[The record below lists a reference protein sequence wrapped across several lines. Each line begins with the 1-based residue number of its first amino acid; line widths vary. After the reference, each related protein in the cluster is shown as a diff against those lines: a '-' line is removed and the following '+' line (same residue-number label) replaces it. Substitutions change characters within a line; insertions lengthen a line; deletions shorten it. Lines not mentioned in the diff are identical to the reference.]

1 MTNNHQDMKTVVETF
16 FVEETTNLI
25 HDADSLQKWGDL
37 IEFLDLGGQKT
48 IVKEEKSP
56 IPFLWMNRTLIEVFE
71 VLCPSKSDIKNYNKM
86 PIPLEILEL
95 VALSKREDYFDFIE
109 IWYDEKTPDPVCI
122 GYKIPEDK
130 KSQNEW
136 NQKWYA
142 EKYLIG
148 KWSDVKASFKELTE
162 RAKQRFINEKSDTLT
177 KEIKMKQRE
186 LEDIEITA
194 NQKFGFSNSINHDL
208 PF

>member
-56 IPFLWMNRTLIEVFE
+56 IPFLWMNRSLIEVFE

-95 VALSKREDYFDFIE
+95 VALSKREEYFDFIE

-122 GYKIPEDK
+122 GYKIPEEK
-130 KSQNEW
+130 KSESEW
-136 NQKWYA
+136 SQKWYA

-162 RAKQRFINEKSDTLT
+162 RAKQRFINEQSNSLKDQ
-177 KEIKMKQRE
+177 IKRHQRE
-186 LEDIEITA
+186 LEDLEITA
-194 NQKFGFSNSINHDL
+194 NQKFGFSNSKNHDL